1 MLFNSS
7 GFFWRDQKTDHGSF
21 CLRMCPFHSY
31 SFLLWGFILQNWK
44 CLMSSF
50 LQPMVSHQDKS
61 TLSTSVIPG
70 MYLPVPSLCS
80 EILPLSQEW
89 YILRVPQTSSSSACY
104 SPLSGWP
111 QSVSISGRQPWLSP
125 HLLLSPLVLQV
136 AVCHLYLCSEEYC
149 HHLSQPNVHSST
161 PRVLY
166 KYNPKGKKK
175 KSILHIYSDM

>member
-1 MLFNSS
+1 M
-7 GFFWRDQKTDHGSF
+7 SF
-21 CLRMCPFHSY
+21 
-31 SFLLWGFILQNWK
+31 
-44 CLMSSF
+44 F

-104 SPLSGWP
+104 FPLSGQP
-111 QSVSISGRQPWLSP
+111 QSMSTSVRQPWLSP
-125 HLLLSPLVLQV
+125 HLLLRLLVLQV
-136 AVCHLYLCSEEYC
+136 AVCPLYLCSEEYC
-149 HHLSQPNVHSST
+149 HHLSQPNVPSST

-175 KSILHIYSDM
+175 KKKVYCTFTAICNLQEETL